1 MRLSQWMLGLGLA
14 ALTTTGAHAATTVE
28 MHAVSADGVGES
40 IGTITAEKTSWGVEF
55 TPDLKGLETGM
66 HGFHLHQNP
75 SCEPAEK
82 DGETVAAAA
91 AGGHFDPEETGT
103 HQGPYGEGHLG
114 DLPLL
119 TADAQGTST
128 TPVLAP
134 RLTMDDLAGHALVIH
149 AGGDNYSDD
158 PHLGGGGARVA
169 CGVIETT
176 Q

>member
-1 MRLSQWMLGLGLA
+1 MRLPPWMLGLGAA
-14 ALTTTGAHAATTVE
+14 ALTAGVHAATTIE
-28 MHAVSADGVGES
+28 MHRVSADGVGES
-40 IGTITAEKTSWGVEF
+40 IGTITAEKTSWGVKL

-82 DGETVAAAA
+82 DGETIAAAA
-91 AGGHFDPEETGT
+91 AGGHFDPDDSGT

-119 TADAQGTST
+119 TVDAQGTST

-134 RLTMDDLAGHALVIH
+134 RLSLDDLAGHALVIH
-149 AGGDNYSDD
+149 AGGDNYSDE

-169 CGVIETT
+169 CGVIDET